1 LVRHRILNEATGRC
15 GLESSGQTADSP
27 KNAVLFRFGQ
37 RTRVQ
42 RMNWWGL
49 RSTSSN
55 GCPIVAL
62 TEIDRTLLKRCLS
75 EEPGAW
81 KDFVDRFIGLFV
93 HVINHTAHARSVT
106 LSPDDIEDLTAEVF
120 VRLLSNNYSTLRH
133 FRGKSSLATYLTV
146 IARRIVVKEI
156 TQRRISEALGHVP
169 AHASSL
175 DAAESQRIESREEV
189 ARLLSDLPP
198 READVIRQFH
208 LEGKS
213 YREISASLG
222 IPENSIGPTLNRA
235 RERMRQQSATP

>member
-1 LVRHRILNEATGRC
+1 
-15 GLESSGQTADSP
+15 
-27 KNAVLFRFGQ
+27 
-37 RTRVQ
+37 
-42 RMNWWGL
+42 M
-49 RSTSSN
+49 
-55 GCPIVAL
+55 AL

-93 HVINHTAHARSVT
+93 HVINHTAHARSVP
-106 LSPDDIEDLTAEVF
+106 LSADDVEDLSAEVF
-120 VRLLSNNYSTLRH
+120 VTLLSNNYAALRQ

-156 TQRRISEALGHVP
+156 TQRRLSEAMGHVA
-169 AHASSL
+169 AHGSSL
-175 DAAESQRIESREEV
+175 GAAKAGSSESQRIENREEV

-235 RERMRQQSATP
+235 RERMRQQSVTP